1 MKKIVMMVTMLVM
14 VSSLVAC
21 TAQDAFSVFE
31 KVITTE
37 TILVDQYE
45 TIQTTDLNDQS
56 LNQLS
61 FENVQ
66 ALSTT
71 LETDDLTNTGKIAY
85 IRALY
90 QDIQMTHAQNILLKY
105 EIKDVWAELKINVT
119 AFKDAKLT
127 LNDDDKTTLADYKM
141 EFALRRLE
149 VQASIGSIKTS
160 LEELKG
166 LYDLDHLD
174 LIIDHFESILDVL
187 TMRQNHMV
195 YLKDALIDVN
205 TIALSY
211 FS

>member
-1 MKKIVMMVTMLVM
+1 MKKIVMMITMLVL

-31 KVITTE
+31 KVTTTE
-37 TILVDQYE
+37 TNLVDQYE
-45 TIQTTDLNDQS
+45 TIQTTDLNDQT

-61 FENVQ
+61 FENIQ

-71 LETDDLTNTGKIAY
+71 LETDDLTNMEKTAY

-90 QDIQMTHAQNILLKY
+90 QDIQMTRAQNILIKY
-105 EIKDVWAELKINVT
+105 EIKDIWAELKINVA
-119 AFKDAKLT
+119 AFRDAEFT
-127 LNDDDKTTLADYKM
+127 LSDDDKTILADYKM

-187 TMRQNHMV
+187 TMRQNHMI

-205 TIALSY
+205 NIALNYLS
-211 FS
+211 